1 MSLSSSSEESF
12 DSMTLQGQMNSTKS
26 RWLAHGIMAF
36 LAFGVFAPLAIT
48 TAILRDCYVPARRKN
63 FMSKFTNRWL
73 YVHVVL
79 NTLTYFFTLVIFS
92 VAVSTI
98 NIEKD
103 SHWEH
108 PHSKM
113 GLAIFII
120 ASFQILGGYLRPS
133 NEPVDTKKP
142 EENEESGISN
152 ANKMKG
158 LGSLF

>member
-12 DSMTLQGQMNSTKS
+12 DSMTLQGQMNATKS

-73 YVHVVL
+73 YVDVVL

-98 NIEKD
+98 NIECWMLLLCYGYYGMLMLRY
-103 SHWEH
+103 STVLLLGRNATASECYC
-108 PHSKM
+108 PLLSNVR
-113 GLAIFII
+113 LASSMLLQFT
-120 ASFQILGGYLRPS
+120 S
-133 NEPVDTKKP
+133 
-142 EENEESGISN
+142 
-152 ANKMKG
+152 
-158 LGSLF
+158 